1 MAAPDQPASASA
13 STSAFYDALAPVYD
27 RWQRAGGMTP
37 FSEVARAKL
46 LPALERFAAELGA
59 RGAEAAPPPQPIAGE
74 YAFAFADVGC
84 GTGDLLLGLGR
95 AHPRWRLVGLDGSA
109 GMLEI
114 ARAKPRAERVHWIQG
129 ALVAPAGALA
139 APALPPPPLDA
150 VGCFYDT
157 LNHLPDVTALAAAV
171 RGIAAGLR
179 PAGLFVFDAT
189 NELGFDRWWRGN
201 RAWHGRGWRVSIE
214 TAYDAS
220 ARLAHAEVSIEDRAR
235 QTRTSLTER
244 YFTDGEI
251 QAALA
256 AAGIDEVLRQPWS
269 PFDNDAP
276 GKTWWIGRNTPR

>member
-1 MAAPDQPASASA
+1 
-13 STSAFYDALAPVYD
+13 
-27 RWQRAGGMTP
+27 
-37 FSEVARAKL
+37 
-46 LPALERFAAELGA
+46 
-59 RGAEAAPPPQPIAGE
+59 
-74 YAFAFADVGC
+74 
-84 GTGDLLLGLGR
+84 
-95 AHPRWRLVGLDGSA
+95 
-109 GMLEI
+109 MLEI
-114 ARAKPRAERVHWIQG
+114 ARAKPGADRVQWMEG
-129 ALVAPAGALA
+129 TLA

-157 LNHLPDVTALAAAV
+157 LNHLPDVAALAASV

-179 PAGLFVFDAT
+179 PGGLFVFDAT

-214 TAYDAS
+214 TAYDAG
-220 ARLAHAEVSIEDRAR
+220 ARLAHAEVTIEDRAR

-256 AAGIDEVLRQPWS
+256 AAGIDELLHQPWS

-276 GKTWWIGRNTPR
+276 GKTWWIGRNGPR